1 MKIAYE
7 HLIKFISSRPSIEN
21 ISEKLFQL
29 GHEHEIQN
37 NIFDMELTPNR
48 GDCLSIN
55 GLLRDLAV
63 FYEVMPNNDI
73 YTDEIKSFDMGFT
86 NNYPKACPN
95 ISFLKINIQG
105 KISSYKGIF
114 KDYFD
119 DLDVNK
125 NNFFTDVSNYL
136 SYETGQ
142 PTHCYDAEKVTSLIS
157 LEASTKEYEFKTL
170 VDKTIKL
177 KDENLV
183 FVQNDEVI
191 NLAGVMGGI
200 STACSKDTKSVIVE
214 CAYFNPENVI
224 GQSVKYDI
232 KSDAAYKFERGVD
245 PQCHENVL
253 RRFLK
258 IVDEH
263 AAIKNVE
270 IFKKDYKINNLN
282 EIPFNPENINNILGL
297 SCNSEEFQDYLT
309 KLGFNIDNNKI
320 LVPSHRNDIKTE
332 NDIAEEIARVI
343 GYNNI
348 PSQPIK
354 IPKLSGMPPKDS
366 ELLEQ
371 SIKSLLISEG
381 FFEVIND
388 PFVNHESNNSIKLD
402 NPLDSS
408 RKNLR
413 INLEKS
419 LIDNLLYNER
429 RQQDSIKL
437 FEITDVYYLEK
448 KQVKSKRKLGIICSG
463 RVGKNYLDFS
473 RKIDNKYLTQ
483 ILNKFNKKITFN
495 PQLINRDELE
505 TKLNN
510 KIIYLEINLND
521 IENYD
526 FKNLNKE
533 ILVLDKNNFKK
544 YIPISAFPSSIRDL
558 SFAVADKEKYHDL
571 QNLLLNYKDD
581 LIKEIFIFDFYH
593 NEDKDEVKIG
603 FRFIFQSN
611 SSTITEAEV
620 NIIMNQIIEKALSVT
635 SVEIPGLDRQD

>member
-7 HLIKFISSRPSIEN
+7 HLIKFIPSRPSIEN
-21 ISEKLFQL
+21 ISEKFFQL
-29 GHEHEIQN
+29 GHEHEIEN

-55 GLLRDLAV
+55 GLLRDLSV
-63 FYEVMPNNDI
+63 FYEVTPNNEI
-73 YTDEIKSFDMGFT
+73 YTDDIKSLDINFV
-86 NNYPKACPN
+86 NNSPEACPS

-105 KISSYKGIF
+105 EISAYKGIF
-114 KDYFD
+114 QDYFD

-125 NNFFTDVSNYL
+125 NNFFTDISNYI

-157 LEASTKEYEFKTL
+157 LETTIEEYEFKTL
-170 VDKTIKL
+170 LDKTIKL
-177 KDENLV
+177 GDENLV

-191 NLAGVMGGI
+191 NLAGVMGGS

-224 GQSVKYDI
+224 GQSIKYDI
-232 KSDAAYKFERGVD
+232 KSDAAHKFERGVD
-245 PQCHENVL
+245 PLCHEKVL

-263 AAIKNVE
+263 ATIKNIE
-270 IFKKDYKINNLN
+270 IFKRDYIRHNST
-282 EIPFNPENINNILGL
+282 EIPFSIESINNILGL
-297 SCNSEEFQDYLT
+297 SYNSEEMEDYLT

-320 LVPSHRNDIKTE
+320 VAPSYRSDIKTE
-332 NDIAEEIARVI
+332 NDIAEEVARVI

-348 PSQPIK
+348 PTQPIK
-354 IPKLSGMPPKDS
+354 IPKLSTTPAQNL

-371 SIKSLLISEG
+371 TIKSLLISEG

-388 PFVNHESNNSIKLD
+388 PFVNHETNNSIKLD
-402 NPLDSS
+402 NPLDSR

-448 KQVKSKRKLGIICSG
+448 KQLKNKRKLGIICSG
-463 RVGKNYLDFS
+463 RVGKNYIDFS
-473 RKIDNKYLTQ
+473 KKIDNKYLTN
-483 ILNKFNKKITFN
+483 ILDKFSKKISFN
-495 PQLINRDELE
+495 PHLINRDELE

-510 KIIYLEINLND
+510 KIIYLEIDLNEL
-521 IENYD
+521 ENYD
-526 FKNLNKE
+526 LETLNKE
-533 ILVLDKNNFKK
+533 KLTFNKNNFKK
-544 YIPISAFPSSIRDL
+544 YIPISSFPSSVRDL
-558 SFAVADKEKYHDL
+558 SFAVADKEKYLDL
-571 QNLLLNYKDD
+571 QNLLLDYKHV

-593 NEDKDEVKIG
+593 NENKDEIKIG
-603 FRFIFQSN
+603 FRFVFQSN
-611 SSTITEAEV
+611 SSTITETDV
-620 NIIMNQIIEKALSVT
+620 NNILNEIIEKALSIS
-635 SVEIPGLDRQD
+635 SVEIPGLKR

>member
-7 HLIKFISSRPSIEN
+7 HLIKFIPSRPSIEN
-21 ISEKLFQL
+21 ISEKFFQL

-55 GLLRDLAV
+55 GLLRDLSV
-63 FYEVMPNNDI
+63 FYEVTPNNEI
-73 YTDEIKSFDMGFT
+73 YTDDIKSLDINFV
-86 NNYPKACPN
+86 NNSPEACPS

-105 KISSYKGIF
+105 EISAYKGIF
-114 KDYFD
+114 QDYFD

-125 NNFFTDVSNYL
+125 NNFFTDISNYI

-157 LEASTKEYEFKTL
+157 LETTIEEYEFKTL
-170 VDKTIKL
+170 LDKTIKL
-177 KDENLV
+177 GDENLV

-191 NLAGVMGGI
+191 NLAGVMGGS

-224 GQSVKYDI
+224 GQSIKYDI
-232 KSDAAYKFERGVD
+232 KSDAAHKFERGVD
-245 PQCHENVL
+245 PLCHEKVL

-263 AAIKNVE
+263 ATIKNIE
-270 IFKKDYKINNLN
+270 IFKRDYIRHNST
-282 EIPFNPENINNILGL
+282 EIPFSIESINNILGL
-297 SCNSEEFQDYLT
+297 SYNSEEMEDYLT

-320 LVPSHRNDIKTE
+320 VAPSYRSDIKTE
-332 NDIAEEIARVI
+332 NDIAEEVARVI

-348 PSQPIK
+348 PTQPIK
-354 IPKLSGMPPKDS
+354 IPKLSTTPAQNL

-371 SIKSLLISEG
+371 TIKSLLISEG

-388 PFVNHESNNSIKLD
+388 PFVNHETNNSIKLD
-402 NPLDSS
+402 NPLDSR

-448 KQVKSKRKLGIICSG
+448 KQLKNKRKLGIICSG
-463 RVGKNYLDFS
+463 RVGKNYIDFS
-473 RKIDNKYLTQ
+473 KKIDNKYLTN
-483 ILNKFNKKITFN
+483 ILDKFSKKISFN
-495 PQLINRDELE
+495 PHLINRDELE

-510 KIIYLEINLND
+510 KIIYLEIDLNEL
-521 IENYD
+521 ENYD
-526 FKNLNKE
+526 LETLNKE
-533 ILVLDKNNFKK
+533 KLTFNKNNFKK
-544 YIPISAFPSSIRDL
+544 YIPISSFPSSVRDL
-558 SFAVADKEKYHDL
+558 SFAVADKEKYLDL
-571 QNLLLNYKDD
+571 QNLLLDYKHV

-593 NEDKDEVKIG
+593 NENKDEIKIG
-603 FRFIFQSN
+603 FRFVFQSN
-611 SSTITEAEV
+611 SSTITETDV
-620 NIIMNQIIEKALSVT
+620 NNIMNEIIEKALSIS
-635 SVEIPGLDRQD
+635 SVEIPGLKR

>member
-7 HLIKFISSRPSIEN
+7 HLIKFIPSRPSIEN
-21 ISEKLFQL
+21 ISEKFFQL

-55 GLLRDLAV
+55 GLLRDLSV
-63 FYEVMPNNDI
+63 FYEVTPNNEI
-73 YTDEIKSFDMGFT
+73 YTDDIKSLDINFV
-86 NNYPKACPN
+86 NNSPEACPS

-105 KISSYKGIF
+105 EISAYKGIF
-114 KDYFD
+114 QDYFD

-125 NNFFTDVSNYL
+125 NNFFTDISNYI

-157 LEASTKEYEFKTL
+157 LETTIEKYEFKTL
-170 VDKTIKL
+170 LDKTIKL
-177 KDENLV
+177 EDKNLV

-191 NLAGVMGGI
+191 NLAGVMGGS

-224 GQSVKYDI
+224 GQSIKYDI
-232 KSDAAYKFERGVD
+232 KSDAAHKFERGVD
-245 PQCHENVL
+245 PLCHEKVL

-263 AAIKNVE
+263 ATIKNIE
-270 IFKKDYKINNLN
+270 IFKRDYISHNST
-282 EIPFNPENINNILGL
+282 EIPFSIERINNILGL
-297 SCNSEEFQDYLT
+297 SYNSEEIEDYLT

-320 LVPSHRNDIKTE
+320 VAPSYRSDIKTE
-332 NDIAEEIARVI
+332 NDIAEEVARVI

-348 PSQPIK
+348 PTQHIK
-354 IPKLSGMPPKDS
+354 IPKLSSTPAKNL

-371 SIKSLLISEG
+371 NIKSLLTSEG

-388 PFVNHESNNSIKLD
+388 PFVNHETNNSIKLD
-402 NPLDSS
+402 NPLDSR

-448 KQVKSKRKLGIICSG
+448 KQLKNKRKLGIICSG
-463 RVGKNYLDFS
+463 RVGKNYIDFS
-473 RKIDNKYLTQ
+473 KKIDNKYLTN
-483 ILNKFNKKITFN
+483 ILDKFSKKISFN
-495 PQLINRDELE
+495 PHLINRDELE

-510 KIIYLEINLND
+510 KIIYLEIDLNEL
-521 IENYD
+521 ENYD
-526 FKNLNKE
+526 LETSNKE
-533 ILVLDKNNFKK
+533 KLTLNKNNFKK
-544 YIPISAFPSSIRDL
+544 YIPISSFPSSVRDL
-558 SFAVADKEKYHDL
+558 SFAVADKEKYLDL
-571 QNLLLNYKDD
+571 QNLLLDYKDV

-593 NEDKDEVKIG
+593 NENKDEIKIG
-603 FRFIFQSN
+603 FRFVFQSN
-611 SSTITEAEV
+611 SSTITETDV
-620 NIIMNQIIEKALSVT
+620 NNIMNEIIEKALSIP
-635 SVEIPGLDRQD
+635 SVEIPGLKR

>member
-7 HLIKFISSRPSIEN
+7 HLIKFIPSRPSIEN
-21 ISEKLFQL
+21 ISEKFFQL

-55 GLLRDLAV
+55 GLLRDLSV
-63 FYEVMPNNDI
+63 FYEVTPNNEI
-73 YTDEIKSFDMGFT
+73 YTDDIKSLDINFV
-86 NNYPKACPN
+86 NNSPEACPS

-105 KISSYKGIF
+105 EISAYKGIF
-114 KDYFD
+114 QDYFD

-125 NNFFTDVSNYL
+125 NNFFTDISNYI

-157 LEASTKEYEFKTL
+157 LETSVEEYEFKTL
-170 VDKTIKL
+170 LDKTIKL
-177 KDENLV
+177 EDENLV

-191 NLAGVMGGI
+191 NLAGVMGGS

-224 GQSVKYDI
+224 GQSIKYDI
-232 KSDAAYKFERGVD
+232 KSDAAHKFERGVD
-245 PQCHENVL
+245 PLCHEKVL

-263 AAIKNVE
+263 ATIKNIE
-270 IFKKDYKINNLN
+270 IFKRDYIRHNST
-282 EIPFNPENINNILGL
+282 EIPFSIESINNILGL
-297 SCNSEEFQDYLT
+297 SYNSEEMEDYLT

-320 LVPSHRNDIKTE
+320 VSPSYRSDIKTE
-332 NDIAEEIARVI
+332 NDIAEEVARVI

-348 PSQPIK
+348 PTQPIK
-354 IPKLSGMPPKDS
+354 IPKLSTTPAQNL

-371 SIKSLLISEG
+371 TIKSLLISEG

-388 PFVNHESNNSIKLD
+388 PFVNHETNNSIKLD
-402 NPLDSS
+402 NPLDSR

-448 KQVKSKRKLGIICSG
+448 KQLKNKRKLGIICSG
-463 RVGKNYLDFS
+463 RVGKNYIDFS
-473 RKIDNKYLTQ
+473 KKIDNKYLTN
-483 ILNKFNKKITFN
+483 ILDKFSKKISFN
-495 PQLINRDELE
+495 PHLINRDELE

-510 KIIYLEINLND
+510 KIIYLEIDLNEL
-521 IENYD
+521 ENYD
-526 FKNLNKE
+526 LETLNKE
-533 ILVLDKNNFKK
+533 KLTFNKNNFKK
-544 YIPISAFPSSIRDL
+544 YIPISSFPSSVRDL
-558 SFAVADKEKYHDL
+558 SFAVADKEKYLDL
-571 QNLLLNYKDD
+571 QNLLLDYKHV

-593 NEDKDEVKIG
+593 NENKDEIKIG
-603 FRFIFQSN
+603 FRFVFQSN
-611 SSTITEAEV
+611 SSTITETDV
-620 NIIMNQIIEKALSVT
+620 NNIMNEIIEKALSIP
-635 SVEIPGLDRQD
+635 SVEIPGLKR

>member
-7 HLIKFISSRPSIEN
+7 HLIKFIPSRPSIEN
-21 ISEKLFQL
+21 ISEKFFQL

-55 GLLRDLAV
+55 GLLRDLSV
-63 FYEVMPNNDI
+63 FYEVTLNNEI
-73 YTDEIKSFDMGFT
+73 YTDDIESLDINFV
-86 NNYPKACPN
+86 NNSPKACPS

-105 KISSYKGIF
+105 EISEYKGIF
-114 KDYFD
+114 QDYFD

-125 NNFFTDVSNYL
+125 NNFFTDISNYI

-157 LEASTKEYEFKTL
+157 LETSIEEYEFKTL
-170 VDKTIKL
+170 LDKTIKL

-191 NLAGVMGGI
+191 NLAGVMGGS

-224 GQSVKYDI
+224 GQSIKYDI
-232 KSDAAYKFERGVD
+232 KSDAAHKFERGVD
-245 PQCHENVL
+245 PLCHEKVL

-263 AAIKNVE
+263 ATIKNVE
-270 IFKKDYKINNLN
+270 IFKRDYISHNSI
-282 EIPFNPENINNILGL
+282 EIPFDIERINNILGL
-297 SCNSEEFQDYLT
+297 SYNSEELQDYLT

-320 LVPSHRNDIKTE
+320 LAPSYRSDIKTE

-348 PSQPIK
+348 PIQSLK
-354 IPKLSGMPPKDS
+354 IPKLRSAPAKDL

-371 SIKSLLISEG
+371 NIKSLLISEG

-388 PFVNHESNNSIKLD
+388 PFVNHETDNSIKLD
-402 NPLDSS
+402 NPLDSG

-437 FEITDVYYLEK
+437 FEITDIYYLEK
-448 KQVKSKRKLGIICSG
+448 KQLKNKRKLGIICSG

-473 RKIDNKYLTQ
+473 RKIDNKYLTN
-483 ILNKFNKKITFN
+483 ILDKFNKKISFN
-495 PQLINRDELE
+495 PHLINRDELE

-510 KIIYLEINLND
+510 KIIYLEIDLN
-521 IENYD
+521 ELESYD
-526 FKNLNKE
+526 FDTIDKE
-533 ILVLDKNNFKK
+533 KLVLNKNNFKK
-544 YIPISAFPSSIRDL
+544 YNTISSFPSSVRDL
-558 SFAVADKEKYHDL
+558 SFAVSDKEKYHEL
-571 QNLLLNYKDD
+571 QNLLLDYKNI

-593 NEDKDEVKIG
+593 NEDKDEIKIG
-603 FRFIFQSN
+603 FRFVFQSN
-611 SSTITEAEV
+611 SSTITEGEV
-620 NIIMNQIIEKALSVT
+620 NNIMNEIIEKALSIP
-635 SVEIPGLDRQD
+635 SVEIPGLKR